1 MTEEWPN
8 TNQYDVGTKMKGKDT
23 DSREGRTQTGL
34 EKRDLT
40 APPPPQPPR
49 TGALSIKFKG
59 TTWAW

>member
-40 APPPPQPPR
+40 APPPPNLLGLEP
-49 TGALSIKFKG
+49 
-59 TTWAW
+59 